1 MFTESELYEW
11 LMKLTPDV
19 NGDRMMWEG
28 LATKMWMQYK
38 DTDSNKLFDVMEKAK
53 NYEINI
59 PNIEMQK
66 QWQFI
71 KDNVE
76 GKILSIEEFQRI
88 MNGYTEITSA
98 PDTTSL

>member
-11 LMKLTPDV
+11 LMKLTPDL

-38 DTDSNKLFDVMEKAK
+38 DTGSNKLFDVMEKAK
-53 NYEINI
+53 NYEIII

-88 MNGYTEITSA
+88 MNGYTEITSTT
-98 PDTTSL
+98 DTTSL